1 MNARAGPRTAEAV
14 ALGGLTVTLGY
25 HRGMNRSLLSVALV
39 SVSCLSLAA
48 CQTVREKYYNAWE
61 AVGYDKRERLVADVQ
76 DARDAQTEA
85 KEQFQT
91 TLEEFKS
98 IVQFDGG
105 NLESVYNQLN
115 DQLEDSQAQADEVNQ
130 QIQQVKNVGQAL
142 FSEWSGE
149 IEQIS
154 DPELVRE
161 SEKLYKKTERRF
173 EDLVSAMDD
182 AAATMDPV
190 IRKFRD
196 RVLFLKTNLNA
207 AAIAS
212 LEGYSIDLSKDIDR
226 LIVEM
231 EQSIAEADRFI
242 GELGGQG

>member
-1 MNARAGPRTAEAV
+1 MVPATEVASPYHWAMTRTPI
-14 ALGGLTVTLGY
+14 
-25 HRGMNRSLLSVALV
+25 RLLSM
-39 SVSCLSLAA
+39 SVLCLFLAA

-61 AVGYDKRERLVADVQ
+61 AVGYDKRERLVADVG
-76 DARDAQTEA
+76 DARDAQAEA

-91 TLEEFKS
+91 TLEEFKAL
-98 IVQFDGG
+98 VDFDGG

-130 QIQQVKNVGQAL
+130 QIQQVKNVGKAL
-142 FSEWSGE
+142 FSEWEGE
-149 IEQIS
+149 IGQIS
-154 DPELVRE
+154 DPSLVRE

-212 LEGYSIDLSKDIDR
+212 LEGVSIDLSKDIDR
-226 LIVEM
+226 LIEEM

-242 GELGGQG
+242 GELGGT